1 MRTLSRR
8 QLLRLAVALPA
19 AGLFSRYRA
28 LAAPHLNRVKIT
40 GIRAMAIKNI
50 AGNCL
55 IRVDTDS
62 GLTGYGEAGA
72 TGPMARARIETMKGL
87 LIGKDP
93 LAIEVHFQNMT
104 SLMHT
109 YMAHI
114 PTISGI
120 DIALW
125 DLAGKII
132 GAPVDTLLGGP
143 FRDSIAMY
151 SHGIGLDMLD
161 KASCRDWAQRI
172 KEMPEGFTAFKN
184 NIDPVLGVPVARF
197 ASTLTTA
204 QLRNVARG
212 YGNCREAVG
221 DDIDIAV
228 HCHNELDTPS
238 AIAVA
243 KAVEPMNPLF
253 IEDALNPPF
262 SEAWMALR
270 RSTRVPLLTGEKL
283 EMVRG
288 FKPFVDNQAVD
299 IIHPDLVFR
308 RRIQRDPEDRRL
320 CRPVPHAGGA
330 AQRRLAGADV
340 RQRPFRCVH
349 SELLSLGKPARTA
362 QPLHRED
369 GRGQPARGAPGTA
382 QGPHRA
388 RPGAGHRSRVLEA
401 ELGRTAKPI
410 GHDERTAR
418 GPASPQ
424 HLTKPSWWRRPS
436 GKRDSRS
443 S

>member
-1 MRTLSRR
+1 MTSLSRR
-8 QLLRLAVALPA
+8 DLLRVAVALPA
-19 AGLFSRYRA
+19 AGLFARCRA
-28 LAAPHLNRVKIT
+28 MAAPNVNRVKIT
-40 GIRAMAIKNI
+40 NVRAMAIRNI

-55 IRVDTDS
+55 IRIDTDS

-72 TGPMARARIETMKGL
+72 TGPMARARIETMKGS

-93 LAIEVHFQNMT
+93 LPIEVHFHNMAT
-104 SLMHT
+104 LMHT

-120 DIALW
+120 DMALW

-132 GAPVDTLLGGP
+132 GAPVSTLLGGP
-143 FRDSIAMY
+143 FRDAIPMY
-151 SHGIGLDMLD
+151 SHGLNLNMLD
-161 KASCRDWAQRI
+161 KSSCRDWAQRI

-184 NIDPVLGVPVARF
+184 GIDPLLGVPAARF
-197 ASTLTTA
+197 APTLTTQ

-212 YGNCREAVG
+212 YANCREAVG

-238 AIAVA
+238 AMAVA

-288 FKPFVDNQAVD
+288 FKPFLDNQAVD
-299 IIHPDLVFR
+299 IIHPDLAF
-308 RRIQRDPEDRRL
+308 
-320 CRPVPHAGGA
+320 AGGITGTRKIADYA
-330 AQRRLAGADV
+330 AQFRIPVALHNVGSLVLTCANAHFGGSIQNFYRSESQLGRPGRYIEGMAAGNPPDV
-340 RQRPFRCVH
+340 RKG
-349 SELLSLGKPARTA
+349 LLQVPTGPGLGLEINPDFLRKN
-362 QPLHRED
+362 L
-369 GRGQPARGAPGTA
+369 APGEEYW
-382 QGPHRA
+382 G
-388 RPGAGHRSRVLEA
+388 
-401 ELGRTAKPI
+401 
-410 GHDERTAR
+410 
-418 GPASPQ
+418 
-424 HLTKPSWWRRPS
+424 
-436 GKRDSRS
+436 
-443 S
+443 

>member
-1 MRTLSRR
+1 MHPLSRR
-8 QLLRLAVALPA
+8 GILRLALSLPSTA
-19 AGLFSRYRA
+19 VFSRFRA
-28 LAAPHLNRVKIT
+28 LAASSVNRVKIT
-40 GIRAMAIKNI
+40 GIRAMAIKDI

-55 IRVDTDS
+55 IRIDTD
-62 GLTGYGEAGA
+62 GGVTGYGEAGS
-72 TGPMARARIETMKGL
+72 TGPMARARIQTMKSL

-125 DLAGKII
+125 DLAGKLL
-132 GAPVDTLLGGP
+132 GAPVSTLLGGP
-143 FRDSIAMY
+143 FHESIPMY
-151 SHGIGLDMLD
+151 SHGIGLNMLD

-172 KEMPEGFTAFKN
+172 KAMPEGFTAFKN
-184 NIDPVLGVPVARF
+184 GIDTALGIPAARF
-197 ASTLTTA
+197 TPTLTTQ
-204 QLRNVARG
+204 QLRDVARA

-221 DDIDIAV
+221 EDIDIAV

-299 IIHPDLVFR
+299 IIHPDLAF
-308 RRIQRDPEDRRL
+308 
-320 CRPVPHAGGA
+320 AGGFTGTKKIADYA
-330 AQRRLAGADV
+330 AL
-340 RQRPFRCVH
+340 FRTPVALH
-349 SELLSLGKPARTA
+349 NVGSLVLTYANAHFGSSIQNFYRSES
-362 QPLHRED
+362 Q
-369 GRGQPARGAPGTA
+369 
-382 QGPHRA
+382 
-388 RPGAGHRSRVLEA
+388 
-401 ELGRTAKPI
+401 LGRQ
-410 GHDERTAR
+410 GHYIEEMAAGSAPEVRKGLLKVPT
-418 GPASPQ
+418 GPGLGLEIDTDFLKKNLADGEEY
-424 HLTKPSWWRRPS
+424 W
-436 GKRDSRS
+436 
-443 S
+443 

>member
-1 MRTLSRR
+1 MKPLSRR
-8 QLLRLAVALPA
+8 DLMRLAVALPSV
-19 AGLFSRYRA
+19 GLFSRYRA
-28 LAAPHLNRVKIT
+28 LAAQNLNRVKIT
-40 GIRAMAIKNI
+40 GIRAMAIQNI

-55 IRVDTDS
+55 IRIDTDS
-62 GLTGYGEAGA
+62 GVTGYGEAGA
-72 TGPMARARIETMKGL
+72 TGPMARARIETMQSL
-87 LIGKDP
+87 LVGKDP

-132 GAPVDTLLGGP
+132 GAPVCTLLGGP
-143 FRDSIAMY
+143 FRPSIQMY

-161 KASCRDWAQRI
+161 PASCRDWAQRI
-172 KEMPEGFTAFKN
+172 KAMPEGFTAFKN

-197 ASTLTTA
+197 APTLTTQ

-212 YGNCREAVG
+212 YANCREAVG

-283 EMVRG
+283 ELVRG
-288 FKPFVDNQAVD
+288 FRPFVDNQAVD
-299 IIHPDLVFR
+299 IIHPDLSF
-308 RRIQRDPEDRRL
+308 
-320 CRPVPHAGGA
+320 AGGFTGVRKIADYA
-330 AQRRLAGADV
+330 AIFRTPVALHNVGSLVLTYANAHFGGSIQNFYRSESQLGRPNHYIEGMAASNPPQV
-340 RQRPFRCVH
+340 RNG
-349 SELLSLGKPARTA
+349 LLMVPT
-362 QPLHRED
+362 
-369 GRGQPARGAPGTA
+369 APGLGLEINPDFLKKNIA
-382 QGPHRA
+382 
-388 RPGAGHRSRVLEA
+388 AGEPYW
-401 ELGRTAKPI
+401 G
-410 GHDERTAR
+410 
-418 GPASPQ
+418 
-424 HLTKPSWWRRPS
+424 
-436 GKRDSRS
+436 
-443 S
+443 

>member
-1 MRTLSRR
+1 MTSLSRR
-8 QLLRLAVALPA
+8 DLLRVAVALPA
-19 AGLFSRYRA
+19 AGLFARCRA
-28 LAAPHLNRVKIT
+28 MAAPNVNRVKIT
-40 GIRAMAIKNI
+40 NVRAMAIRNI

-55 IRVDTDS
+55 IRIDTDS

-72 TGPMARARIETMKGL
+72 TGPMARARIETMKGS

-93 LAIEVHFQNMT
+93 LPIEVHFHNMT
-104 SLMHT
+104 TLMHT

-120 DIALW
+120 DMALW

-132 GAPVDTLLGGP
+132 GAPVSTLLGGP
-143 FRDSIAMY
+143 FRDAIPMY
-151 SHGIGLDMLD
+151 SHGLNLNMLD
-161 KASCRDWAQRI
+161 KSSCRDWAQRI

-184 NIDPVLGVPVARF
+184 GIDPLLGVPAARF
-197 ASTLTTA
+197 APTLTTQ

-212 YGNCREAVG
+212 YANCREAVG

-238 AIAVA
+238 AMAVA

-288 FKPFVDNQAVD
+288 FKPFLDNQAVD
-299 IIHPDLVFR
+299 IIHPDLAF
-308 RRIQRDPEDRRL
+308 
-320 CRPVPHAGGA
+320 AGGITGTRKIADYA
-330 AQRRLAGADV
+330 AQFRIPVALHNVGSLVLTYANAHFGGSIQNFYRSESQLGRPGRYIEGMAAGNPPDV
-340 RQRPFRCVH
+340 RKG
-349 SELLSLGKPARTA
+349 LLKVPTGPGLGLEINPDFLRKN
-362 QPLHRED
+362 L
-369 GRGQPARGAPGTA
+369 APGEEYW
-382 QGPHRA
+382 G
-388 RPGAGHRSRVLEA
+388 
-401 ELGRTAKPI
+401 
-410 GHDERTAR
+410 
-418 GPASPQ
+418 
-424 HLTKPSWWRRPS
+424 
-436 GKRDSRS
+436 
-443 S
+443 

>member
-1 MRTLSRR
+1 M
-8 QLLRLAVALPA
+8 RLAVALPA
-19 AGLFSRYRA
+19 VGLFSRYRA
-28 LAAPHLNRVKIT
+28 LAAQNLNRVKIT
-40 GIRAMAIKNI
+40 GIRAMAIQNI

-55 IRVDTDS
+55 IRIDTDS
-62 GLTGYGEAGA
+62 GVTGYGEAGA
-72 TGPMARARIETMKGL
+72 TGPMARARIETMQSL
-87 LIGKDP
+87 LVGKDP

-132 GAPVDTLLGGP
+132 GAPVCTLLGGP
-143 FRDSIAMY
+143 FRPSIQMY

-161 KASCRDWAQRI
+161 PASCRDWAQHI
-172 KEMPEGFTAFKN
+172 KAMPEGFTAFKN

-197 ASTLTTA
+197 APTLTTR

-212 YGNCREAVG
+212 YANCREAVG

-283 EMVRG
+283 ELVRG

-299 IIHPDLVFR
+299 IIHPDLSF
-308 RRIQRDPEDRRL
+308 
-320 CRPVPHAGGA
+320 AGGFTGVRKIADYA
-330 AQRRLAGADV
+330 AIFRTPVALHNVGSLVLTYANAHFGGSIQNFYRSESQLGRPNHYIEGMAASNPPQV
-340 RQRPFRCVH
+340 RNG
-349 SELLSLGKPARTA
+349 LLMVPT
-362 QPLHRED
+362 
-369 GRGQPARGAPGTA
+369 APGLGLEINPDFLKKNIA
-382 QGPHRA
+382 
-388 RPGAGHRSRVLEA
+388 AGEPYW
-401 ELGRTAKPI
+401 G
-410 GHDERTAR
+410 
-418 GPASPQ
+418 
-424 HLTKPSWWRRPS
+424 
-436 GKRDSRS
+436 
-443 S
+443 